1 MLALEV
7 PPTEHLLGMKLAAF
21 RDDTDIEDA
30 TTLLKAL
37 GPRFSDPEGVWDVVG
52 GFVPERE
59 RDKARES
66 LHTLW
71 EHLHEPA

>member
-1 MLALEV
+1 MERATCGRLALMGSFTTHRE
-7 PPTEHLLGMKLAAF
+7 TN
-21 RDDTDIEDA
+21 IEDA